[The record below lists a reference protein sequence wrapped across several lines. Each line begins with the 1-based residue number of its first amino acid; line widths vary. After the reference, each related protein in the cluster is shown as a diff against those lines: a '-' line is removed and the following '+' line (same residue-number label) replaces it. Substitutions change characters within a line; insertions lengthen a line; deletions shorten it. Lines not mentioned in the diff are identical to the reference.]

1 MNNSKFIVVKDETT
15 ASKLIANGFQVV
27 SQVNGVYTFINQVPK
42 HFNFN
47 EIDVKKMVYSNVI
60 TI

>member
-47 EIDVKKMVYSNVI
+47 EIDVKKMVYSNVL

>member
-15 ASKLIANGFQVV
+15 ASKLIVNGFQVV
-27 SQVNGVYTFINQVPK
+27 SQVNGVYTFINQIPK

-47 EIDVKKMVYSNVI
+47 EIDVKKMVYSNVL